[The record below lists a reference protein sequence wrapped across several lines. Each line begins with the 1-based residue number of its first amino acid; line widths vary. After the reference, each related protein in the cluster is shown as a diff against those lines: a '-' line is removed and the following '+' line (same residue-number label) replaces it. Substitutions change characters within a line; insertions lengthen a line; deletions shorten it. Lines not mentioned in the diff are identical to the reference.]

1 MEKVYLA
8 SYKATHTGLA
18 GWINRVIRLVTK
30 SQYSHSELVIAGD
43 GHPFDT
49 RVVCVSSA
57 GMDGGVRSKVMTLD
71 PRKWDLIE
79 LPHLSPLDVLA
90 FLGEHKG
97 QGYDYVGCVRSVLP
111 FVGHEH
117 PSRWFCSELCATVLG
132 HAEPWRMYPGVLHA
146 VETTRAAGLRGAA

>member
-18 GWINRVIRLVTK
+18 GLINRVIRLVTK
-30 SQYSHSELVIAGD
+30 SQYSHSELVIAD
-43 GHPFDT
+43 DAHPFDGH
-49 RVVCVSSA
+49 VLCISSA
-57 GMDGGVRSKVMTLD
+57 GMDGGVRSKVMRLD
-71 PRKWDLIE
+71 ERKWDLIE
-79 LPHLSPLDVLA
+79 LPHLSPLVVLA
-90 FLGEHKG
+90 FFSEHQG

-111 FVGHEH
+111 FVGCEH

-146 VETTRAAGLRGAA
+146 VESTRSAGQRGVA